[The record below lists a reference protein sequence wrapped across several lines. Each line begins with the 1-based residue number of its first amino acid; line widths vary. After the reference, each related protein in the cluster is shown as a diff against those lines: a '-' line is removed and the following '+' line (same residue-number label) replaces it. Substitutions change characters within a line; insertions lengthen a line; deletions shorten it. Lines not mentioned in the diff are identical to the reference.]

1 MSLAIGLRRAV
12 DRTDIE
18 RGMRPGGLREI
29 FDDAGYP
36 VIAFD
41 QQDIALLDNAAQ
53 MLRVA
58 RCERLIARYL
68 LLKVARDQLADG
80 IEHDAHGVFP
90 QRPFRLLFISP
101 YHGRKPLQFSSC
113 PGPNNHD

>member
-1 MSLAIGLRRAV
+1 MVRKIFRKRRRGHALVDIGLDQHMSLAVGLRHAV

-36 VIAFD
+36 VVAFD

-58 RCERLIARYL
+58 GRERLIARYL
-68 LLKVARDQLADG
+68 LLEVARDEL
-80 IEHDAHGVFP
+80 
-90 QRPFRLLFISP
+90 
-101 YHGRKPLQFSSC
+101 
-113 PGPNNHD
+113 